1 MSSLARELR
10 LRMSCNA
17 YAQALILLG
26 SQNIYVGSSYV
37 MVDVSYVLIFVGTGM

>member
-1 MSSLARELR
+1 MSSLTRELR
-10 LRMSCNA
+10 LGMSCTA